1 VVLRDGDTFN
11 LKELQDYM
19 AASKVAKQYWP
30 EKVEVVDQLPVTPAG
45 KIQKFKLK
53 EIAKKFAA

>member
-1 VVLRDGDTFN
+1 

-30 EKVEVVDQLPVTPAG
+30 EKVEVVDQLPVTPSG
-45 KIQKFKLK
+45 KIQKYKLN
-53 EIAKKFAA
+53 EIAKKFK